1 MNIRTKEL
9 LKFILNLIFAIYS
22 FILGFT
28 SYSWWFAALGAYY
41 IILSVMRISVI
52 AFSKKDRK
60 NESFIMRFSG
70 VMIFILSIV
79 LCGIVYMT
87 IEQLGAVKYHEIAMI
102 TIALYA
108 FLKIMDM
115 TLRGFLIYSF
125 SFLFAGFAIFGSG
138 FFTALNDGL
147 TSALISFL
155 RTLVFQIAAVL
166 VFPLIWGLDG
176 IWISIVLAEVM
187 AVIITVIFLIIKQ
200 KKYKY

>member
-108 FLKIMDM
+108 FLKITLAIIGFVKSRKNHRPYIK
-115 TLRGFLIYSF
+115 TLRSIAFADGVVAIYSLQRSMLVTF
-125 SFLFAGFAIFGSG
+125 EGMSEENIILFNTLSG
-138 FFTALNDGL
+138 IG
-147 TSALISFL
+147 
-155 RTLVFQIAAVL
+155 
-166 VFPLIWGLDG
+166 
-176 IWISIVLAEVM
+176 M
-187 AVIITVIFLIIKQ
+187 CIIVIFIGLNLIRGKERKKWQNQ
-200 KKYKY
+200 K